1 MDPEPAA
8 DPPIQSDEDSRTSLE
23 KKTESRKSRWRHHL
37 SSVKWFILDQW
48 FLLAMAILIVI
59 ASQAQVPASRQNK
72 KEIVVTY
79 LCVSLV
85 FIITG
90 CTLPTP
96 VLRQNYARWRVH
108 LFVQIQCFL
117 MTSAI
122 VYGVVSACATNPSF
136 MDPALLVG
144 MIFVACVPT
153 TISSNV
159 RMTRQAHG
167 NHALTVVQSTLGN
180 IIGPIVTPP
189 LIEMYTQRGTW
200 YDKVLTPPGPLSAV
214 YKRVFKQLG
223 LSIYLPFVR
232 PTFVVF
238 ERC

>member
-1 MDPEPAA
+1 MDPEVAA
-8 DPPIQSDEDSRTSLE
+8 DPPIQSDEDSQTSNE
-23 KKTESRKSRWRHHL
+23 KRAEGKKTRWRRYL
-37 SSVKWFILDQW
+37 SSVKWFLMDQW
-48 FLLAMAILIVI
+48 FLLAMAVLIII
-59 ASQAQVPASRQNK
+59 ASQVQVPASRQNK

-79 LCVSLV
+79 LCVSLI

-96 VLRQNYARWRVH
+96 VLRQNYARWQVH
-108 LFVQIQCFL
+108 LFVQIQSFL

-122 VYGVVSACATNPSF
+122 VYGVVSACATNPTF
-136 MDPALLVG
+136 MDPALLIG

-180 IIGPIVTPP
+180 LIGPIVTPP
-189 LIEMYTQRGTW
+189 LIEMYTGRGTW
-200 YDKVLTPPGPLSAV
+200 YDKVLPPPGPLSAV
-214 YKRVFKQLG
+214 YRRVFKQLG

-232 PTFVVF
+232 SPLMFL
-238 ERC
+238 E